1 MWKCDKSNYSSKN
14 SAVENKFLNNFQGSL
29 QSGL

>member
-14 SAVENKFLNNFQGSL
+14 STVGNKFLNNFKGSL